1 MDSPQTPPSAMTVP
15 ELLKLAG
22 GCWQP
27 CTLHAGVKLDVFS
40 HLASTPMTP
49 AELADT
55 LGVASR
61 GLEMLL
67 HALVAMDLLGKEEEH
82 FFATDF
88 SAAHLARQ
96 SPQYLGHII
105 MHHHFLVDGWSRL
118 DEAIRWGHPVRKR
131 SSHDTCGLERESF
144 LMGMFNLASL
154 LAPRVAAAID
164 LGGRRRLLDLA
175 GGPGTYAIHFCRY
188 NPELSAVIF
197 DLPTTRPFAE
207 QTVAGHGL
215 SNRIDFV
222 GGDLVA
228 DPIGSGFDV
237 VWLSHLLHS
246 EGPATCAAIVA
257 KAAEAL
263 CKGGLLLVQEFILDD
278 SRTAPLHPALFS
290 LNMLIGTPQGQA
302 YSQGELTAM
311 LHQAGL
317 DAVRRLPIELP
328 NGAGI
333 LAAVRS
339 GEPQVGNVWNGK
351 IWR

>member
-1 MDSPQTPPSAMTVP
+1 MSNHAMHSPESPPPTMTVP

-22 GCWQP
+22 GCWKP

-40 HLASTPMTP
+40 HLARTPMTS
-49 AELADT
+49 AELAEV
-55 LGVASR
+55 LGVDGRA
-61 GLEMLL
+61 LDMLL
-67 HALVAMDLLGKEEEH
+67 HALVAMDLLGKEEER
-82 FFATDF
+82 FCTTLF
-88 SAAHLARQ
+88 SAEHLARQ

-118 DEAIRWGHPVRKR
+118 DEAIRHGHPVRKR
-131 SSHDTCGLERESF
+131 SSHETSALEWESF

-164 LGGRRRLLDLA
+164 LSGRRRLLDLA
-175 GGPGTYAIHFCRY
+175 GGPGTYAIHFCRQ
-188 NPELSAVIF
+188 NPELSAIIF

-215 SNRIDFV
+215 NERIDFV

-228 DPIGSGFDV
+228 DPIGSDFDV

-246 EGPATCAAIVA
+246 ESPATCAAIVA

-263 CKGGLLLVQEFILDD
+263 SEGGLLLVQEFILDD
-278 SRTAPLHPALFS
+278 NRTAPLHPTLFS

-302 YSQGELTAM
+302 YSQGELVAM
-311 LHQAGL
+311 MRQAGL
-317 DAVRRLPIELP
+317 EEIRRLPIDLP

-333 LAAVRS
+333 LAAVR
-339 GEPQVGNVWNGK
+339 V
-351 IWR
+351 

>member
-1 MDSPQTPPSAMTVP
+1 MTVP
-15 ELLKLAG
+15 ELLKIAG
-22 GCWQP
+22 GCWKP

-40 HLASTPMTP
+40 HLAQTPMTT
-49 AELADT
+49 AELASLLAVDD
-55 LGVASR
+55 R
-61 GLEMLL
+61 GLDALL
-67 HALVAMDLLGKEEEH
+67 HALAAMDLLRKEQ
-82 FFATDF
+82 DQF
-88 SAAHLARQ
+88 SATPFSAEHLARQ
-96 SPQYLGHII
+96 SPHYLGHII

-118 DEAIRWGHPVRKR
+118 DEAVQHGRPVRKR
-131 SSHDTCGLERESF
+131 SSHDVDGLERESF
-144 LMGMFNLASL
+144 LMGMSNLASL

-175 GGPGTYAIHFCRY
+175 GGPGAYAIHFCRQ

-207 QTVAGHGL
+207 QTAARFDLSDRIAFVA
-215 SNRIDFV
+215 
-222 GGDLVA
+222 GDLVA

-246 EGPATCAAIVA
+246 EGPETCAAIVA

-263 CKGGLLLVQEFILDD
+263 ADGGLLLVQEFILDD

-290 LNMLIGTPQGQA
+290 LNMLIGTPEGQA
-302 YSQGELTAM
+302 YAQGELAAM
-311 LHQAGL
+311 MRRAGL
-317 DAVRRLPIELP
+317 DQVRRLPIELP

-339 GEPQVGNVWNGK
+339 TASPTVQP
-351 IWR
+351 

>member
-1 MDSPQTPPSAMTVP
+1 MSNHTMHGPEPPAPAMTVQ

-22 GCWQP
+22 GCWKP

-40 HLASTPMTP
+40 HLAHNPMST
-49 AELADT
+49 AELAGELKVDD
-55 LGVASR
+55 R
-61 GLEMLL
+61 GLDMLL
-67 HALVAMDLLGKEEEH
+67 HALVAMDLLGKEEER
-82 FFATDF
+82 FYATSF
-88 SAAHLARQ
+88 SAEHLARQ
-96 SPQYLGHII
+96 SPHYLGHII

-118 DEAIRWGHPVRKR
+118 DEAIRYGHPVRKR

-175 GGPGTYAIHFCRY
+175 GGPGTYAIHFCRQ

-207 QTVAGHGL
+207 QTVASHGL
-215 SNRIDFV
+215 SDRIGFV

-246 EGPATCAAIVA
+246 EGPETCAAIVA

-263 CKGGLLLVQEFILDD
+263 CNGGLLLVQEFILDD

-302 YSQGELTAM
+302 YAQGELATM
-311 LHQAGL
+311 MRQAGFKE
-317 DAVRRLPIELP
+317 VQRLPIDLP

-333 LAAVRS
+333 LAAVR
-339 GEPQVGNVWNGK
+339 V
-351 IWR
+351 